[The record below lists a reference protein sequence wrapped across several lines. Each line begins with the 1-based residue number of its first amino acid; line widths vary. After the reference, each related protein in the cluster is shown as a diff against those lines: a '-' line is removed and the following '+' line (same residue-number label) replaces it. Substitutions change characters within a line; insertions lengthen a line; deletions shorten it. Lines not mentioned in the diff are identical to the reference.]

1 MYDYYVGMNLR
12 FVRELAKIQGLQSM
26 VVGGYYGVH
35 WPRYLTEKMGV
46 KVLEGETIEGRLQIL
61 RKFQQGTEN
70 LIP

>member
-26 VVGGYYGVH
+26 VGGGYYGVH